1 MIPRKRPFGISQI
14 RVCDTFAGKFN
25 VDNPLDALIVLAEV
39 LAAFVAFVVIVA
51 SLRVGFGEKLTPF
64 QSLLVHFFTQSG
76 MLATSFALLAIV
88 LYQFWP
94 DELRV
99 ATITTWYAFVMI
111 LVHWVSYLRRRRKI
125 IAPTPL
131 LSLLNIILWVVWI
144 AILGVTLTKMYW
156 LPSLALVA
164 ALMLWGLFSA
174 AIIFISFLSSFVNA
188 NSSESS

>member
-1 MIPRKRPFGISQI
+1 
-14 RVCDTFAGKFN
+14 
-25 VDNPLDALIVLAEV
+25 
-39 LAAFVAFVVIVA
+39 
-51 SLRVGFGEKLTPF
+51 
-64 QSLLVHFFTQSG
+64 

>member
-1 MIPRKRPFGISQI
+1 M
-14 RVCDTFAGKFN
+14 
-25 VDNPLDALIVLAEV
+25 DNPLDALIVLAEV
-39 LAAFVAFVVIVA
+39 LAAFVAFAVIVA
-51 SLRVGFGEKLTPF
+51 SLRVTFGEKLTPF
-64 QSLLVHFFTQSG
+64 QSLLVHFFTESG

-111 LVHWVSYLRRRRKI
+111 LVYWVSYLRRRRKI
-125 IAPTPL
+125 NAPTPL

-144 AILGVTLTKMYW
+144 AILGVTLTKIYW

-164 ALMLWGLFSA
+164 ALTLWGLFSA
-174 AIIFISFLSSFVNA
+174 AMIFISFLSSFINA